1 MREAIGFSSRWRAAS
16 RSSRL
21 TKVLVGKLRQ
31 ITEGELRPA
40 SKVLSHYHR
49 HILLGVMEAGK
60 FEIWRN
66 YMLRIIL
73 DLLIELQMSVIMMSV
88 IMLIIEDVDLGRGS
102 TQGLMYTR
110 KRRQDG
116 LS

>member
-1 MREAIGFSSRWRAAS
+1 MRKAIGFSSRWRAAS
-16 RSSRL
+16 KSSRM

-40 SKVLSHYHR
+40 NEVLSHSHR

-66 YMLRIIL
+66 YMIRIIL
-73 DLLIELQMSVIMMSV
+73 DLFIEL
-88 IMLIIEDVDLGRGS
+88 
-102 TQGLMYTR
+102 
-110 KRRQDG
+110 
-116 LS
+116 